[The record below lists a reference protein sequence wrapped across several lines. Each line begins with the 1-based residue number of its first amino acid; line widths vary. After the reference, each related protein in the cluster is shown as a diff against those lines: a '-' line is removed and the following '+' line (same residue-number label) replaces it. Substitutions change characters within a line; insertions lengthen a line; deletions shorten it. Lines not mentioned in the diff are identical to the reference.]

1 MSAID
6 HKKEAEYLAER
17 GSRIPEDGSYWFKN
31 DTETL
36 LAAQVHA
43 TLALVEQTAALVQ
56 EQRTANLIANMNAD
70 LSAGY
75 GIPKERLL
83 EIQGRLA

>member
-6 HKKEAEYLAER
+6 HKAKAEKYLDDAQ
-17 GSRIPEDGSYWFKN
+17 GFFWED
-31 DTETL
+31 DPTQVTL
-36 LAAQVHA
+36 RLVAAQVHA
-43 TLALVEQTAALVQ
+43 TLALVEQTAALVE
-56 EQRTANLIANMNAD
+56 EQRTANLIAN
-70 LSAGY
+70 SSFERGAGY

>member
-6 HKKEAEYLAER
+6 YKKEAEYLAEL

-43 TLALVEQTAALVQ
+43 TLALVEQTAALVE
-56 EQRTANLIANMNAD
+56 EQRTANLIANKNAD
-70 LSAGY
+70 QSAGY
-75 GIPKERLL
+75 RVSDERLL
-83 EIQGRLA
+83 EIQRRLA

>member
-6 HKKEAEYLAER
+6 HKAEAEMLLRIEHNTDNIELAR
-17 GSRIPEDGSYWFKN
+17 DAAK
-31 DTETL
+31 
-36 LAAQVHA
+36 AAQAHA
-43 TLALVEQTAALVQ
+43 TLALVKQTAALVA

-70 LSAGY
+70 QSAGY

-83 EIQGRLA
+83 EIQERLA

>member
-6 HKKEAEYLAER
+6 HKAEAENLLNESFGPSQAAE
-17 GSRIPEDGSYWFKN
+17 
-31 DTETL
+31 
-36 LAAQVHA
+36 AQAHA
-43 TLALVEQTAALVQ
+43 TLALVEQTAALVA

-70 LSAGY
+70 QSAGY

-83 EIQGRLA
+83 EIQERLA

>member
-6 HKKEAEYLAER
+6 HKAEAEALIALSEKST
-17 GSRIPEDGSYWFKN
+17 GDPTVW
-31 DTETL
+31 L
-36 LAAQVHA
+36 LAAQGHA
-43 TLALVEQTAALVQ
+43 TLALVE

-70 LSAGY
+70 QSAGY
-75 GIPKERLL
+75 RVSDERLL

>member
-6 HKKEAEYLAER
+6 HKAEAEMLLQIESNTNNTELAH
-17 GSRIPEDGSYWFKN
+17 GAAI
-31 DTETL
+31 
-36 LAAQVHA
+36 AAQAHA

-70 LSAGY
+70 QSAGY
-75 GIPKERLL
+75 VVSEERLL

>member
-6 HKKEAEYLAER
+6 HKKEALAWINGMDEIV
-17 GSRIPEDGSYWFKN
+17 GNDGLT
-31 DTETL
+31 DATL
-36 LAAQVHA
+36 IASPLIAQVHA
-43 TLALVEQTAALVQ
+43 TLALVEQTAALVA

-70 LSAGY
+70 QSAGY
-75 GIPKERLL
+75 VVSEERLL